1 MIWESGGSWRRARA
15 VSAGPPL
22 PDGRGSVRLS
32 PWLFCGVFL
41 LLSVTTVLRS
51 ESRFSIPFENFRRAH
66 DSKVFGEELAKALG
80 KPSNFEEDI
89 SYLISVVSSTDED
102 QAVQD
107 RALEELFFRAFE
119 LANSTTQQ
127 IEAFRP
133 AIPLFERHLNEAL
146 ADTNSK
152 WTLPLL
158 SLTAFAGLQP
168 SPQTIPLFYRVLD
181 AKDDRRKDLGPGD
194 RTTWL
199 AALIAVARLSPR
211 PAEAKKAL
219 LARVGK
225 LDSEETMGVFSYAL
239 DDPNFLAIFTKYLES
254 TDVEEQRSAMRH
266 LVHAG
271 ALAAP
276 ALDILRGLQRCR
288 NLDKEVAANITI
300 VIDKIVGEK

>member
-1 MIWESGGSWRRARA
+1 MTFVLKLNRLLWAA
-15 VSAGPPL
+15 VLLPSVAG
-22 PDGRGSVRLS
+22 
-32 PWLFCGVFL
+32 
-41 LLSVTTVLRS
+41 VLCA
-51 ESRFSIPFENFRRAH
+51 ESRFAIPFENLRRNH
-66 DSKVFGEELAKALG
+66 DSKAFGEEIRKAREHD
-80 KPSNFEEDI
+80 STFDEDI
-89 SYLISVVSSTDED
+89 AYLISVVSSTDTE

-107 RALEELFFRAFE
+107 RALEELFFMAFDRA
-119 LANSTTQQ
+119 NYTTRQ
-127 IEAFRP
+127 IDAFRP
-133 AIPLFERHLNEAL
+133 AIPVFERHLNEAL

-168 SPQTIPLFYRVLD
+168 SPQTVPLFYRVLD
-181 AKDDRRKDLGPGD
+181 AKDDRRKDLGPAD

-199 AALIAVARLSPR
+199 AALIAMARLHPR

-239 DDPNFLAIFTKYLES
+239 DDPHFLAMFAKYLES
-254 TDVEEQRSAMRH
+254 TDVEEQRSAMRL

-276 ALDILRGLQRCR
+276 ALDTLRGLQQRR
-288 NLDKEVAANITI
+288 NLDNEVAAN
-300 VIDKIVGEK
+300 VKAAIDKIEGKR